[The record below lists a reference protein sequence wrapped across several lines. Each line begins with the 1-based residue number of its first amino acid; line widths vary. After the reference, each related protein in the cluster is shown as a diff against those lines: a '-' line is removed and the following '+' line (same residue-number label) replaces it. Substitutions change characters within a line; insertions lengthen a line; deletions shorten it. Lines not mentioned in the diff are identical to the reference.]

1 MFFSK
6 KKQIFLK
13 KKRVSKLSVF
23 ENGHFWLCPHIRLSK
38 RTSPSKFQKKMH
50 GLCFSKKKHIVFSRL
65 TPTTLRATVCA
76 STKNKEKNAC
86 RLNPKILLL
95 RFRDKKQFIFLVSIT
110 LLKRS
115 VLLFVI
121 RALHFKENIFFVC

>member
-1 MFFSK
+1 M
-6 KKQIFLK
+6 
-13 KKRVSKLSVF
+13 
-23 ENGHFWLCPHIRLSK
+23 
-38 RTSPSKFQKKMH
+38 
-50 GLCFSKKKHIVFSRL
+50 FSRL

-110 LLKRS
+110 LLKCS

-121 RALHFKENIFFVC
+121 RALHFKENIFFFVEKKWQRLLFQKQTVLSKQTGCYVLIHCRWGLDRGGERESPHTDTYLYIY